1 MKYTSILHWA
11 IILFFIFSDYCSA
24 RNQHILWFWYFSFVD
39 INKRNYQT
47 IIDYL
52 LTLVPSWH
60 HTTILNIHIVYILY
74 TELHNDISTV
84 TRIWVHTHTQIS
96 KQFQTD
102 HLCERDVSAFVWG
115 CSLANLLLFVSFL
128 LFKQPLSNW
137 APFSSTCLPA
147 LLALL
152 NKPFTPLFIPFASA
166 GCRCQQQTAVEPL

>member
-1 MKYTSILHWA
+1 MYEIHINTPLSNY
-11 IILFFIFSDYCSA
+11 FIFYFFWLLQRKKSA
-24 RNQHILWFWYFSFVD
+24 YPLILIFF
-39 INKRNYQT
+39 
-47 IIDYL
+47 IDYL

-84 TRIWVHTHTQIS
+84 TRIRVHTHTQIS

-152 NKPFTPLFIPFASA
+152 KPFTPLFIPFASA
-166 GCRCQQQTAVEPL
+166 GCHCQQQTAVEPL

>member
-11 IILFFIFSDYCSA
+11 IILFFIFSDYCSE
-24 RNQHILWFWYFSFVD
+24 RNQHILWFWYF
-39 INKRNYQT
+39 
-47 IIDYL
+47 
-52 LTLVPSWH
+52 WH
-60 HTTILNIHIVYILY
+60 HTTILNIHIVYTLY

>member
-1 MKYTSILHWA
+1 MYEIHINTPLSNYF
-11 IILFFIFSDYCSA
+11 LFFLIIAAKEISTSSDFDVFHSLTLTNNY
-24 RNQHILWFWYFSFVD
+24 RLFVD
-39 INKRNYQT
+39 TR
-47 IIDYL
+47 
-52 LTLVPSWH
+52 
-60 HTTILNIHIVYILY
+60 TILTSHGDTNIHIVYILY
-74 TELHNDISTV
+74 TELQNDISTA
-84 TRIWVHTHTQIS
+84 TRIRVHTHTRIS

-102 HLCERDVSAFVWG
+102 HLCERDVSVFVWG
-115 CSLANLLLFVSFL
+115 CSLANLLLFVSVL